1 MRVQGRLHV
10 PNDLPVRAMTA
21 PGHDRDTPLQL
32 SFDEVVLR
40 EESLEEIAAPRE
52 SVEEIAVPRES
63 LEEIPI
69 SGAGVEEV
77 AMPRAGYEEIT
88 MARSR
93 PGGVTPRGRALTDEQ
108 EQAVARRTEPLSLAA
123 GAGSGKT
130 SVLAERF
137 VRAVLEDGVP
147 PARILAITF
156 TERAAGELRERVRTR
171 FKELGER
178 EAARDT
184 EAAFVSTFH
193 GFCARILRRH
203 PLVAGLDPEFAI
215 LEEGL
220 AGRLRGQAWANALAG
235 FLEGERSAAV
245 DLVAAWG
252 ADRVRAMVVGTY
264 AELRSKGEQMPRLP
278 EVFQLTLPT
287 SVSQATAPELS
298 PWDEMGEEASP
309 EQPSSDPGSADPAAV
324 GLGSADP
331 ASTGL
336 ASADPVPAGLAPAD
350 LGPADLG
357 PAGQVPADPAAAG
370 DATARE
376 LGEITAQ
383 GSQACTLLDEL
394 LERFGRAY
402 TALKQARG
410 AVDFDDL
417 ELDTRALLEAH
428 EGVRKTWSER
438 FELMM
443 VDEFQDTN
451 PRQLAILSALE
462 RGNLFTVG
470 DELQSIYG
478 FRHADVSLFRARR
491 DALAEQGASL
501 SLTRNFRS
509 RKPLLDTVNAVFGE
523 RFLDRYTPLQAGRA
537 AEGAEEPIVEL
548 LLTHKR
554 GWDDDERLAERLAGD
569 LPSAPR
575 WRQAEARLLAQRVAE
590 LVDSGA
596 TKPGEVAVLLRAVGD
611 LEVYERAL
619 QEHGLNTLATVG
631 GFWGGQQVGDL
642 VAYLGALANP
652 LDELALYGT
661 LASPLVGVSSDAL
674 ALLGA
679 AAKASKRSVWE
690 TLEGVSEDRVPAVR
704 LPPGDR
710 ALLVEFVA
718 YFEAERAAAG
728 RWTISGLIERALET
742 SGYLE
747 QVLSLSWP
755 ERRLANVHKLLRVAR
770 RYEVSEGRDL
780 RGFLDHVTHQQGSLG
795 GAEPDAPV
803 ADGEADA
810 VRLMSIHAAKGL
822 EFGVVCVADL
832 GRAQNLSVGDLL
844 VDGARVGLR
853 LASLDGSGGTPSL
866 AWEELAQERKQAQ
879 VEEEDRILYVA
890 MTRARERLLL
900 SGAVDLERW
909 PDQKLGAP
917 SISWLGP
924 ALSPELPKSVQTLHP
939 PVRELP
945 VEAHD
950 GTPVRVGLRLNAPE
964 TLGTV
969 LRLEGRLDKDD
980 PSPTRVET
988 IATGDEKEEQQTP
1001 PSLAQTTGDLTR
1013 PEADPRVADAAPL
1026 EASVRPEA
1034 SMRPDDSGRP
1044 DTLSYTSLAELAR
1057 CGYRFYL
1064 ERVLHLPEQ
1073 RPPALVEDGSRNDGL
1088 EARLRGTVIH
1098 RLLESLDFMSPV
1110 APSVQD
1116 IAKVAHELDVRVAR
1130 GEREELAVLLRSALA
1145 TPLATRLSAAARS
1158 ARREHPFVYSLEPGA
1173 PLLTGV
1179 IDILLRE
1186 PSGEILVVDYKS
1198 DRISP
1203 EEDLEALVER
1213 EYSIQRLLYALAVL
1227 SDGAP
1232 RVEVIHWFLHRSS
1245 EPVSAVFTAADKPRL
1260 EVTIAELV
1268 KHARALPFIVSKNP
1282 HRGLCLTCPGR
1293 SRLCSWSDSDTLRE
1307 RVGA

>member
-1 MRVQGRLHV
+1 
-10 PNDLPVRAMTA
+10 MTA
-21 PGHDRDTPLQL
+21 TDRDRETPLQL
-32 SFDEVVLR
+32 SFDEVAVR
-40 EESLEEIAAPRE
+40 EESHEEISGPRE
-52 SVEEIAVPRES
+52 SIDEIALP
-63 LEEIPI
+63 
-69 SGAGVEEV
+69 GAGTDEI
-77 AMPRAGYEEIT
+77 AKARAPLDGI
-88 MARSR
+88 
-93 PGGVTPRGRALTDEQ
+93 TPRGRTLTDEQ
-108 EQAVARRTEPLSLAA
+108 EQAIARRTEPLLLAA

-130 SVLAERF
+130 SVLVERF
-137 VRAVLEDGVP
+137 VRAVLDDGVSP
-147 PARILAITF
+147 GRILAITF
-156 TERAAGELRERVRTR
+156 TERAAGELRERVRAR

-193 GFCARILRRH
+193 GFCARILRGH
-203 PLVAGLDPEFAI
+203 PLLAGLDPEFAI
-215 LEEGL
+215 LDEGL
-220 AGRLRGQAWANALAG
+220 AGRLRGQAWANALGG

-252 ADRVRAMVVGTY
+252 GDRVRAMVEGIY
-264 AELRSKGEQMPRLP
+264 AELRSKGERSPRLP
-278 EVFQLTLPT
+278 AVFQLTLPAP
-287 SVSQATAPELS
+287 VSEATAPELS
-298 PWDEMGEEASP
+298 PCEETFDGPPP
-309 EQPSSDPGSADPAAV
+309 ERPPADSAADGSTLGGDAAPGGDAMA
-324 GLGSADP
+324 P
-331 ASTGL
+331 AS
-336 ASADPVPAGLAPAD
+336 A
-350 LGPADLG
+350 
-357 PAGQVPADPAAAG
+357 
-370 DATARE
+370 ATARE
-376 LGEITAQ
+376 LGEIAAE
-383 GSQACTLLDEL
+383 GSQACALLDEL

-428 EGVRKTWSER
+428 EGVRKTWAER

-491 DALAEQGASL
+491 DELAEQGGSL

-523 RFLDRYTPLQAGRA
+523 RFDGGYTPLQAGRV
-537 AEGAEEPIVEL
+537 ERTDESIVEL

-569 LPSAPR
+569 LPAAPR

-590 LVDSGA
+590 LVGSGA
-596 TKPGEVAVLLRAVGD
+596 VRAGDVAVLLRAVGD

-619 QEHGLNTLATVG
+619 QERGLSTLATVG

-652 LDELALYGT
+652 LDEPALYGT

-679 AAKASKRSVWE
+679 AAKASKHSVWE
-690 TLEGVSEDRVPAVR
+690 TLRGVSADRGAVDRVPAVR
-704 LPPGDR
+704 LPPGDH

-728 RWTISGLIERALET
+728 RWTIAGLIERVLDA
-742 SGYLE
+742 SGYRE
-747 QVLSLSWP
+747 RVFSLSWP
-755 ERRLANVHKLLRVAR
+755 ERRLANIHKLLRVAR
-770 RYEVSEGRDL
+770 RYEASEGRDL
-780 RGFLDHVTHQQGSLG
+780 RGFLDHVAHQQGSLG

-832 GRAQNLSVGDLL
+832 GRAQNLGVPDLL
-844 VDGARVGLR
+844 VDGDRVGLR
-853 LASLDGSGGTPSL
+853 LARLDGSATTPSL
-866 AWEELAQERKQAQ
+866 AWEELCEERKQAQ
-879 VEEEDRILYVA
+879 AEEEDRILYVA

-909 PDQKLGAP
+909 PEPKLGAP

-924 ALSPELPKSVQTLHP
+924 ALLPELPASVQTLHP
-939 PVRELP
+939 PVRELA
-945 VEAHD
+945 VEARD
-950 GTPVRVGLRLNAPE
+950 GTQVRVGLRLSAPE
-964 TLGTV
+964 TLGAV
-969 LRLEGRLDKDD
+969 LRLDETLGLDGGDSSRSPAPPAT
-980 PSPTRVET
+980 PSLANT
-988 IATGDEKEEQQTP
+988 IATREEKVEQQSA
-1001 PSLAQTTGDLTR
+1001 PSPAH
-1013 PEADPRVADAAPL
+1013 
-1026 EASVRPEA
+1026 
-1034 SMRPDDSGRP
+1034 
-1044 DTLSYTSLAELAR
+1044 DTLSYTSLTELAR

-1073 RPPALVEDGSRNDGL
+1073 RPAARVEDGPRNEGL
-1088 EARLRGTVIH
+1088 EARLRGTIVH
-1098 RLLESLDFMSPV
+1098 RLLESFDFASSTGLSV
-1110 APSVQD
+1110 ADV
-1116 IAKVAHELDVRVAR
+1116 AKVAHELDVRVSSD
-1130 GEREELAVLLRSALA
+1130 EREELTALLRSALDA
-1145 TPLATRLSAAARS
+1145 PLAARLAAGARS
-1158 ARREHPFVYSLEPGA
+1158 ARREYPFAYAFGGPGE

-1179 IDILLRE
+1179 IDILVRE
-1186 PSGEILVVDYKS
+1186 PAGGMLVVDYKS

-1203 EEDLEALVER
+1203 EEDLSALVER
-1213 EYSIQRLLYALAVL
+1213 EYAIQRLLYALAVL
-1227 SDGAP
+1227 SDGAD
-1232 RVEVIHWFLHRSS
+1232 RVEIVHWFLHRPS
-1245 EPVSAVFTAADKPRL
+1245 EPVSAVFTVADRPQL
-1260 EVTIAELV
+1260 EVAVAELV
-1268 KHARALPFIVSKNP
+1268 KNARARPFTVSKNP
-1282 HRGLCLTCPGR
+1282 HRDLCLTCPGR

-1307 RVGA
+1307 RVGT